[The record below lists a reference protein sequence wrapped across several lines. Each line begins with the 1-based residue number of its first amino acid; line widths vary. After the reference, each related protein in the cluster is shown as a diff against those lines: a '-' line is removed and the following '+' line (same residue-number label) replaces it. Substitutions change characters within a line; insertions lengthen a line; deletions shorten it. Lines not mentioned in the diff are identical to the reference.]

1 MVLEQHLGPLRP
13 YIQSAA
19 SALSAKLQFLNLTPP
34 SPSYLADALII
45 TVLLVL
51 FSTLTFTLTSLLP
64 RRDNRNAVLI
74 LGISGESDA
83 PAVGKT
89 AIFNA
94 LRYGSLPKHGTVPSM
109 VVNDATF
116 NPSGTSQSTPP
127 LRWIDFPGHDRL
139 RHTLNSYLAVAKC
152 IVFVIDA
159 QRFTAQAR
167 KDAQLL
173 FDVLTNPVVADKAT
187 PLLVFCNKSDTAAH
201 AKTIV
206 VQTRL
211 EAELQRVRAA
221 NSSSLRSAAVATDG
235 SGNQT
240 ALGEEEERVPLG
252 YDGEPFSFDHASG
265 PITFASGSA
274 LTNDV
279 EAIINFARSSFL

>member
-1 MVLEQHLGPLRP
+1 M
-13 YIQSAA
+13 
-19 SALSAKLQFLNLTPP
+19 
-34 SPSYLADALII
+34 
-45 TVLLVL
+45 
-51 FSTLTFTLTSLLP
+51 
-64 RRDNRNAVLI
+64 
-74 LGISGESDA
+74 
-83 PAVGKT
+83 
-89 AIFNA
+89 
-94 LRYGSLPKHGTVPSM
+94 
-109 VVNDATF
+109 
-116 NPSGTSQSTPP
+116 
-127 LRWIDFPGHDRL
+127 
-139 RHTLNSYLAVAKC
+139 
-152 IVFVIDA
+152 
-159 QRFTAQAR
+159 
-167 KDAQLL
+167 
-173 FDVLTNPVVADKAT
+173 LTNPVVADKAT

-221 NSSSLRSAAVATDG
+221 NNSSLRSAAVATDG